1 MRITTVEAIYPDY
14 QHVAPSW
21 RTDLWQIVVRI
32 ETDRG
37 HTGYGYGG
45 GGLAS
50 LQIINGHF
58 RELLTGRS
66 FDSPEE
72 IASIWDHLYAESI
85 PYGRKGIAVMALS
98 GVDLALWDAL
108 GKAEGVPVC
117 SLISGNGSNRKSN
130 IRCYATGPDTEWHA
144 ELGYTGTK
152 RPHRSTGNRAEGD
165 DLAEWADN
173 ARSLFGPEGLLMIDT
188 YMSWDYETTLAMA
201 ERLEEFNFHW
211 FEDVLTPDHM
221 EEQSAL
227 KDAIGDVN
235 LAGGEHEFTVWGF
248 RDLAR
253 SNSLDI
259 WQPDITWCGGITAG
273 IRIVDLARQHSVRVV
288 PHRGGEVWGLHLIAA
303 TDCEELAEVVTG
315 PRNGPTDVVW
325 SGAPV
330 PRDGFIDVLDRPGFG
345 VELGGDIP

>member
-37 HTGYGYGG
+37 HTGFGYGG
-45 GGLAS
+45 GGRAS
-50 LQIINGHF
+50 LQVVNGHF

-66 FDSPEE
+66 FDSPED
-72 IASIWDHLYAESI
+72 IAAIWDHLYAESI
-85 PYGRKGIAVMALS
+85 PYGRKGIAIMALS

-144 ELGYTGTK
+144 ELGYTVTK
-152 RPHRSTGNRAEGD
+152 RPHRSTGNRSEGD
-165 DLAEWADN
+165 DLAQWAGN

-227 KDAIGDVN
+227 KVAIGDVN

-248 RDLAR
+248 RDLAH
-253 SNSLDI
+253 SNSLDV

-315 PRNGPTDVVW
+315 PRNGPTDIVW

-345 VELGGDIP
+345 VELGGNIL